1 MATAADLLKEVADG
15 ALRGNIQLKD
25 VEQILGNET
34 FTSDML
40 ATIANGVG
48 SCAGNAHPYDNQT
61 FY

>member
-25 VEQILGNET
+25 VEQILGNEM

-48 SCAGNAHPYDNQT
+48 SCAENVCPYDKQT
-61 FY
+61 FH

>member
-48 SCAGNAHPYDNQT
+48 SCAGTVPL
-61 FY
+61 

>member
-25 VEQILGNET
+25 VEQVLGNEM

-48 SCAGNAHPYDNQT
+48 SYAGNVHPYDNQT

>member
-34 FTSDML
+34 FTGDML
-40 ATIANGVG
+40 ATIANGV
-48 SCAGNAHPYDNQT
+48 
-61 FY
+61 